1 MTDDDR
7 KRPGAKE
14 ILFKDNAARE
24 LKPRHVARRDHA
36 PRGATG
42 ILIAGENGAPPRA
55 ADVPRAPRPGR
66 GPGRGPDRDQGPERP
81 VPPRPGRGV
90 ETRDRSPDERL
101 PERPGRAPARD
112 LDRTAEPRPGQT
124 LDRERSPE
132 ERLPPRPGYG
142 RAEERDLARERE
154 RERGR
159 DMPRPLPP

>member
-1 MTDDDR
+1 MTDEDR

-14 ILFKDNAARE
+14 ILFKDNAGRE
-24 LKPRHVARRDHA
+24 LKPRDVARRDHA

-42 ILIAGENGAPPRA
+42 ILIAGQDGASPRA

-66 GPGRGPDRDQGPERP
+66 GPGRGPDRNQGPEGP

-112 LDRTAEPRPGQT
+112 LDR
-124 LDRERSPE
+124 ERSPQE
-132 ERLPPRPGYG
+132 KLPPRPGYG
-142 RAEERDLARERE
+142 SAEERDLARERE
-154 RERGR
+154 RERDR
-159 DMPRPLPP
+159 DMPRPRSP

>member
-1 MTDDDR
+1 MENEDR

-14 ILFKDNAARE
+14 ILFKDNAGRE

-42 ILIAGENGAPPRA
+42 ILIAGEDGAPPRA

-66 GPGRGPDRDQGPERP
+66 GPGRGPDRDQGPEGP
-81 VPPRPGRGV
+81 V
-90 ETRDRSPDERL
+90 
-101 PERPGRAPARD
+101 
-112 LDRTAEPRPGQT
+112 
-124 LDRERSPE
+124 
-132 ERLPPRPGYG
+132 PPRPGYG